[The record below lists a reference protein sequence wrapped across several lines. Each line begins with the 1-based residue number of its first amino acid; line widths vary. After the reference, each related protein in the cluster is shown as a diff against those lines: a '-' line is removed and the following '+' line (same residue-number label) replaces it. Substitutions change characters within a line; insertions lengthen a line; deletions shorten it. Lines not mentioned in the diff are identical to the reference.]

1 MPLCMG
7 LDSSAGRD
15 IKTAMTDTDNTD
27 DGIPR
32 PSPRRRRRKKSK
44 RPKRKPPV
52 TMRQCALPDCGV
64 TFYPQREWQKFHD
77 PSCAVKDRQR
87 RLRERYRK
95 LLSLNSGD
103 ITEGIGGRKIIS
115 RRGSRDL
122 TRAEANIITEIRRIG
137 QPAINMVTAMLADP
151 PRNRSPETVG
161 DGNKQSPSASA
172 APPKLSY
179 RLRNIRRVHPRS
191 LENT

>member
-1 MPLCMG
+1 MTIENDNAAP
-7 LDSSAGRD
+7 SS
-15 IKTAMTDTDNTD
+15 
-27 DGIPR
+27 
-32 PSPRRRRRKKSK
+32 RRRRRKKSK
-44 RPKRKPPV
+44 RSKRPKPPV
-52 TMRQCALPDCGV
+52 AMRQCALPDCGV
-64 TFYPQREWQKFHD
+64 TFYPQRDWQKFHD

>member
-1 MPLCMG
+1 MSVSEFENVM
-7 LDSSAGRD
+7 AGE
-15 IKTAMTDTDNTD
+15 DNNAVT
-27 DGIPR
+27 
-32 PSPRRRRRKKSK
+32 SRRKKSK
-44 RPKRKPPV
+44 SKRLKRSKRSKRPKPPSAV
-52 TMRQCALPDCGV
+52 AMRQCALPDCGV

-95 LLSLNSGD
+95 LLSLNHGD

-122 TRAEANIITEIRRIG
+122 TRAEANIIAEIRRIG

-151 PRNRSPETVG
+151 PRNRSPEMVG
-161 DGNKQSPSASA
+161 DWKGDEQKSPASPA
-172 APPKLSY
+172 APKLSH